1 MPEWKSFSM
10 GDGTSPLTESP
21 IQHLSQTATPA
32 PGMEAD
38 AAAEKWGTDVSEVS
52 IERIENVVAGDGLSH
67 GANEFVVITDVEGA
81 RIQIHR
87 EPADSPLIQIEARMK
102 LDAER
107 AAQLDMPRLNE
118 LTNKWNVDHLQPTTF
133 ALETEDGK
141 VVILATRF
149 FAGKGMSDRQ
159 IHAMVRRGLG
169 VTLQALNEMPALLAP
184 A

>member
-10 GDGTSPLTESP
+10 GDGASPLTESP

-38 AAAEKWGTDVSEVS
+38 EAAEKWGTDVSEVS

-67 GANEFVVITDVEGA
+67 GSNEFVVITDVEGA

-87 EPADSPLIQIEARMK
+87 EPADSPWIQIEARM
-102 LDAER
+102 
-107 AAQLDMPRLNE
+107 
-118 LTNKWNVDHLQPTTF
+118 WNVDHLQPTTF

-169 VTLQALNEMPALLAP
+169 VTLQALNEMPALLAH